1 MKCNHFKIFKAA
13 YAALKFIIYFLKN
26 SLRTI
31 FDNDDVLRDILINE
45 IPLIFRKE
53 LYATLCILGGMVFGF
68 CQWMGLDILW
78 TEIISFLVIFLT
90 RVFSVKYH
98 IALPKIKS
106 RVGDNAMDDFQ

>member
-1 MKCNHFKIFKAA
+1 MGLLTATA
-13 YAALKFIIYFLKN
+13 GG
-26 SLRTI
+26 
-31 FDNDDVLRDILINE
+31 VLRDILINE

>member
-1 MKCNHFKIFKAA
+1 
-13 YAALKFIIYFLKN
+13 
-26 SLRTI
+26 
-31 FDNDDVLRDILINE
+31 
-45 IPLIFRKE
+45 
-53 LYATLCILGGMVFGF
+53 
-68 CQWMGLDILW
+68 MGLDILW